1 MLHPLP
7 SSCAD
12 IPSPKQFT
20 YPFHYT
26 PHPLCLAAADAVR
39 TYLHTQPHLLAD
51 AKRGKMLGVLV
62 VGVPQADGSEGRGFL
77 AAFSGE
83 LSGSNR
89 QPYFVPPIYDLL
101 HPEGRFQREER
112 AVVALTRA
120 IHTMHHLPQFRDA
133 ATALHHCEE
142 QAAQEVAAAKA
153 YLKQAKS
160 RRDQLRHSPAST
172 VSSQEAQF
180 VAESRHLKAE
190 FRRLRQRH
198 AQRIAASAARV
209 RAFTTAAEALIRER
223 ARRSAALQH
232 WLFNQYHLH
241 NALGEVA
248 VLPTLF
254 EGLPPSGSGECCAP
268 KLLQAAFL
276 AGFHPLC
283 MAEFWMGVSPRD
295 EVRCEGNFYPS
306 CRHKCRPLLRHMLRG
321 LDVEPNP
328 LLERNRAMAAQLRIL
343 YVDQDF
349 VVVSKPSGMLSVP
362 GNDDVPSVRD
372 EMRRRFPQ
380 AEGPMMV
387 HRLDMDTS
395 GLMVVALTAE
405 AYRRLQVQF
414 ARHTIEKCYV
424 ALLDSPAGDAH
435 SLPFPPEGTIC
446 LPLCANPDDR
456 PRQMVSQRYGLPAE
470 THYQVVGRRPGLRLH
485 LHPTTGRTH
494 QLRLHCAHPDGLGV
508 PIVGDALYG
517 RPDTR
522 LCLHAESL
530 AFTHP
535 TTGERLTF
543 HDAAPF

>member
-1 MLHPLP
+1 
-7 SSCAD
+7 
-12 IPSPKQFT
+12 
-20 YPFHYT
+20 
-26 PHPLCLAAADAVR
+26 
-39 TYLHTQPHLLAD
+39 
-51 AKRGKMLGVLV
+51 
-62 VGVPQADGSEGRGFL
+62 
-77 AAFSGE
+77 
-83 LSGSNR
+83 
-89 QPYFVPPIYDLL
+89 
-101 HPEGRFQREER
+101 
-112 AVVALTRA
+112 
-120 IHTMHHLPQFRDA
+120 
-133 ATALHHCEE
+133 
-142 QAAQEVAAAKA
+142 
-153 YLKQAKS
+153 
-160 RRDQLRHSPAST
+160 
-172 VSSQEAQF
+172 
-180 VAESRHLKAE
+180 
-190 FRRLRQRH
+190 
-198 AQRIAASAARV
+198 
-209 RAFTTAAEALIRER
+209 
-223 ARRSAALQH
+223 
-232 WLFNQYHLH
+232 
-241 NALGEVA
+241 
-248 VLPTLF
+248 
-254 EGLPPSGSGECCAP
+254 
-268 KLLQAAFL
+268 
-276 AGFHPLC
+276 
-283 MAEFWMGVSPRD
+283 MGVSPRD

-343 YVDQDF
+343 YVDQNF

-362 GNDDVPSVRD
+362 GNDDVPSVHD
-372 EMRRRFPQ
+372 EVRRRFPQ

-414 ARHTIEKCYV
+414 ARHTIEKRYV
-424 ALLDSPAGDAH
+424 ALLDSPTGDAH
-435 SLPFPPEGTIC
+435 PLPFPPEGTIC

-470 THYQVVGRRPGLRLH
+470 THYQVVGRHPGLRLH